1 MGLVES
7 IDAETQALVQ
17 PCNNFLPVEGCIL
30 NGVVDTTKTL
40 ATCVIDPT
48 LADQE
53 AVYCYACDSDDGC
66 HLAQYSTNKPNA
78 VVRRR
83 YDNTPLKICTTY
95 LPESEGC
102 VVNDN
107 VETSITKDQC
117 VPGMTSIVSDRKEY
131 TYCEGAGATYYRK
144 ESSFVPSLKH
154 ICNTKIPDETDAGCV
169 EHDGND
175 YYMSQRS
182 KDECTPDWTT
192 SNEKVFLYCDNC
204 NSEAGCDIGKH
215 WHYEEKGYIVL
226 APNCGAFPPDAND
239 ATTHYCLTNNPIGKD
254 NIAPGVS
261 HDMQTTNIISLI
273 FDHDDAVK
281 VCTLTASAYWCDGS
295 LESVEASSTGVPQH
309 IRNQIIAGIT
319 KEEVPASVVEA
330 IEAEVAAEA
339 TEGALSDFKNSA
351 TAMQAQYQS
360 ISKQCESWGV

>member
-1 MGLVES
+1 MGLSFFLASEVGS
-7 IDAETQALVQ
+7 ITQELVQ
-17 PCNNFLPVEGCIL
+17 PCNNLLPVEGCIL

-40 ATCVIDPT
+40 ATCVVDPT

-53 AVYCYACDSDDGC
+53 AVYCHACDSDDGC

-78 VVRRR
+78 VIHTRNE
-83 YDNTPLKICTTY
+83 YDNTPLGICTTY
-95 LPESEGC
+95 LPGSEGC

-117 VPGMTSIVSDRKEY
+117 VPSMTSIISDRKEY

-144 ESSFVPSLKH
+144 ERTSLLPSLKH
-154 ICNTKIPDETDAGCV
+154 ICNIKIPDETDAGCV

-175 YYMSQRS
+175 YYVSQRS

-215 WHYEEKGYIVL
+215 WQYDKIVL

-239 ATTHYCLTNNPIGKD
+239 ATTHYCLTSNPVGKD
-254 NIAPGVS
+254 SIAPGVS
-261 HDMQTTNIISLI
+261 HDMQTTNIISVI
-273 FDHDDAVK
+273 FDHDEAVK
-281 VCTLTASAYWCDGS
+281 ACTLTASAYWCDGS
-295 LESVEASSTGVPQH
+295 LESVEASSTGVPEQ
-309 IRNQIIAGIT
+309 IKNQIIAGVT
-319 KEEVPASVVEA
+319 KDEVPASVVEA
-330 IEAEVAAEA
+330 IEAEAA
-339 TEGALSDFKNSA
+339 
-351 TAMQAQYQS
+351 
-360 ISKQCESWGV
+360 